1 MSHFFF
7 KFTNVGRFFSNF
19 CGLLRVYELHIP
31 VVPRLVAKINWASLL
46 NPTNIG
52 LKAVVGPE

>member
-1 MSHFFF
+1 M
-7 KFTNVGRFFSNF
+7 KFSQNFVAFSKYMNF
-19 CGLLRVYELHIP
+19 TIYIP

-46 NPTNIG
+46 NPTNMG